1 MNSIYKKWLTVNFI
15 LFGMLCLIFMPDYTN
30 NEFPLFTDF
39 ITLFIFIPSFFIFIP
54 SIVGQILLFLVE
66 NQREKRVNTV
76 FSCLFMF
83 TCYILSY
90 GAYVNIFLNFSGIR
104 YFFLPMTFSIFFLH
118 VLLSYSLKFRW
129 N

>member
-15 LFGMLCLIFMPDYTN
+15 LFGLLCLIFVPDYTN

-39 ITLFIFIPSFFIFIP
+39 MTLFIFIPSFFIFIP
-54 SIVGQILLFLVE
+54 SIVGQILLFLGE

-90 GAYVNIFLNFSGIR
+90 IAYVNIFLNSSSMI
-104 YFFLPMTFSIFFLH
+104 YFLLPMTFSIFFLH
-118 VLLSYSLKFRW
+118 FLLSFILKFKW